1 MPGKGRKGGL
11 ISKARQKLWDKIQ
24 EPKFKEE
31 EVYKIAAQP
40 FYDAAREAENK
51 RVNLKSSHLD
61 IQQEGDERFL
71 LPKENPLSYKYA
83 EDGLGVTVTATP
95 VRKRGTVSKISQD
108 SSLSSLNETS
118 TDAGSYFKSVV
129 NTPYGNIID
138 TDYEVHGGNS
148 LWGTK
153 YPRMGDLEAKEFN
166 YKKHAPKDRSTL
178 SLLKQSLMRQ

>member
-24 EPKFKEE
+24 EPKFKEQE
-31 EVYKIAAQP
+31 IYKRAAQP
-40 FYDAAREAENK
+40 FYDAATEAENK
-51 RVNLKSSHLD
+51 RVNVRTMDSIIEGEHL
-61 IQQEGDERFL
+61 
-71 LPKENPLSYKYA
+71 PTKNPLSYKDA

-95 VRKRGTVSKISQD
+95 VRKRGTVGKTSVT
-108 SSLSSLNETS
+108 SSLSSFNETS
-118 TDAGSYFKSVV
+118 TDAGSYMIGRT
-129 NTPYGNIID
+129 NTPYGDIIA

-166 YKKHAPKDRSTL
+166 YKEHAPKDRSTL